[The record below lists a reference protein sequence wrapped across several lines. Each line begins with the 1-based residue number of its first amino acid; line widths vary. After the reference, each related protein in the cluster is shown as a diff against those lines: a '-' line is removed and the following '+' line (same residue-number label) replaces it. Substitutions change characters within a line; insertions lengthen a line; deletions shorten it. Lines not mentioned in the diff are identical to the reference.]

1 MRPTAAASSPRRRR
15 RDELFLN
22 AHGAPLTRQG
32 LDFVLRRALKRVGLE
47 GKASAHTF
55 RHSFA
60 THLVEGGADLRSVQE
75 MLGHSDI
82 ATTQIYT
89 HVTAD
94 HLREVFYSTHPRAR
108 RRAGERD
115 QARRGVSREHDAGES
130 AGSGGQG
137 GKGGGSRGGTAG
149 SPGPDA

>member
-1 MRPTAAASSPRRRR
+1 
-15 RDELFLN
+15 
-22 AHGAPLTRQG
+22 
-32 LDFVLRRALKRVGLE
+32 VLRRTLKRVGLE

-89 HVTAD
+89 HVTVD

-108 RRAGERD
+108 RR
-115 QARRGVSREHDAGES
+115 RGP
-130 AGSGGQG
+130 GSGSDDSG
-137 GKGGGSRGGTAG
+137 GAAREGGVGE
-149 SPGPDA
+149 

>member
-1 MRPTAAASSPRRRR
+1 
-15 RDELFLN
+15 
-22 AHGAPLTRQG
+22 LTRQG

-108 RRAGERD
+108 RRKGGQQGGAG
-115 QARRGVSREHDAGES
+115 
-130 AGSGGQG
+130 GGQG
-137 GKGGGSRGGTAG
+137 GTGPGGALGRAGG
-149 SPGPDA
+149 PGKAAE

>member
-1 MRPTAAASSPRRRR
+1 VVRR
-15 RDELFLN
+15 
-22 AHGAPLTRQG
+22 T
-32 LDFVLRRALKRVGLE
+32 LKRVGLE

-108 RRAGERD
+108 RRRSTAQGAND
-115 QARRGVSREHDAGES
+115 
-130 AGSGGQG
+130 SGGA
-137 GKGGGSRGGTAG
+137 AG
-149 SPGPDA
+149 PGVADE

>member
-1 MRPTAAASSPRRRR
+1 M
-15 RDELFLN
+15 
-22 AHGAPLTRQG
+22 TRQG

-89 HVTAD
+89 HVTAE

-108 RRAGERD
+108 RRK
-115 QARRGVSREHDAGES
+115 
-130 AGSGGQG
+130 GGQ
-137 GKGGGSRGGTAG
+137 RGG
-149 SPGPDA
+149 PGGQSGTGPGGAPGGADGPGRAAE

>member
-1 MRPTAAASSPRRRR
+1 M
-15 RDELFLN
+15 
-22 AHGAPLTRQG
+22 TRQG

-82 ATTQIYT
+82 ATTQVYT
-89 HVTAD
+89 HVTAE

-108 RRAGERD
+108 RRK
-115 QARRGVSREHDAGES
+115 
-130 AGSGGQG
+130 GGQG
-137 GKGGGSRGGTAG
+137 GTGGGRSGTVPGGADRPEG
-149 SPGPDA
+149 AVE

>member
-1 MRPTAAASSPRRRR
+1 
-15 RDELFLN
+15 LN
-22 AHGAPLTRQG
+22 AHGGPLTRQG
-32 LDFVLRRALKRVGLE
+32 LDYVVRRTLKRVGLE
-47 GKASAHTF
+47 GRASAHTF

-108 RRAGERD
+108 RRRTAVEGTGAGDDAAGPGVAD
-115 QARRGVSREHDAGES
+115 Q
-130 AGSGGQG
+130 
-137 GKGGGSRGGTAG
+137 
-149 SPGPDA
+149 